1 MLLSWTGHHAQAINP
16 QCPNQCPNPDRNQ
29 QARLRAQPL
38 ALS

>member
-1 MLLSWTGHHAQAINP
+1 MLLSWASHQAQAIDP
-16 QCPNQCPNPDRNQ
+16 PRPNPDRNQ